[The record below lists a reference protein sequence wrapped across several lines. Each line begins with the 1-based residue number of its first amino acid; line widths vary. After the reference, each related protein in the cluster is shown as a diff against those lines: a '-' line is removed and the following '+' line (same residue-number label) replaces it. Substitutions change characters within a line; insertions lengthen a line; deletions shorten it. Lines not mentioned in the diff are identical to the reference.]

1 MKNECLNISKAS
13 PFKFTFSS
21 IEKVENCDVKG
32 HHIDYFFITFKIP
45 SLQIHQ
51 QEGYKGKGDVE
62 ETMIF
67 KPMKK
72 PHVKPQIRPMIKAKV
87 MTWPLFKTNLFN

>member
-1 MKNECLNISKAS
+1 MNALTKVRHLHLNSHFQVLKKLKIVM
-13 PFKFTFSS
+13 FRVITLT
-21 IEKVENCDVKG
+21 V
-32 HHIDYFFITFKIP
+32 FFITSKIP

-62 ETMIF
+62 ETMIL
-67 KPMKK
+67 K
-72 PHVKPQIRPMIKAKV
+72 PMIKAKV